1 MSLYSPGVIDQG
13 SVRTMLPGFESSLE
27 RRGAGLTPQTTP
39 FTGAGFYEGETGSYY
54 GRDPRYVDP
63 FQSGDFA
70 AQETLSDLYEQEF
83 QDYLNR
89 FFPIE
94 QDLITQMTTDFSGL
108 QREEID
114 RAQAAVARQFATS
127 RGTRMRNLQSFGLTG
142 SGRDFSNNFNRSEV
156 SALVAARNFA
166 RERSEQR
173 RLEVLGGGVGSQ
185 IRGRSITGAVG

>member
-39 FTGAGFYEGETGSYY
+39 FTGAGFYEPETGSYY

-63 FQSGDFA
+63 SQSGDFA

-108 QREEID
+108 QREEMD

-142 SGRDFSNNFNRSEV
+142 PRRSFINDFNRSEV

-185 IRGRSITGAVG
+185 IRGRSITGAIA

>member
-1 MSLYSPGVIDQG
+1 MSLYSPGVIDQS

-39 FTGAGFYEGETGSYY
+39 FTGAGFYEPETDSYY

-166 RERSEQR
+166 RERAEQR